1 MEKKRRAE
9 RLIAHLRWLV
19 IMVGILA
26 ANEGLPLVPYLISAM
41 AIVAL
46 YNGFASWCA
55 SDPVRF
61 SRYGTR
67 MALVARMM
75 DIAVISCST
84 ALSAGAHSLGYLLY
98 WFVLVACG
106 FATADLRRLALTT
119 AVALVAN
126 GASSYYSLSRSSAPS
141 DVLREIALRTGA
153 IVFGSLVSAYI
164 AKSRSQD
171 DLASE
176 RGSYLTAIQKC
187 GARLTSFKSVHEVAR
202 YVLSTV
208 VAEVGASGGQ
218 LLLMDEESKV
228 FECEASYNAESPD
241 GEDSGGVPSDVA
253 IRACTKWVAGSG
265 REFVVHVRGKQQGE
279 AGVAE
284 SDRPLIAM
292 PLLWQSSGTEG
303 NASVMGVFVVWG
315 TPGENFAEDAVD
327 IMSIFAAISAGAIV
341 NLRLYTNLQKSFL
354 ATLQSLAKGL
364 EARDE
369 YTRGHSDRVMQVACL
384 IADGLGVS
392 GEGVE
397 LLRNASLL
405 HDIGKIGVSDAILR
419 KAGKLTSEEWESMR
433 RHPVVSEE
441 ICKPL
446 GLPPEVL
453 FLVKHHHERLDAKG
467 YPEGL
472 SDKDQ
477 PLILRIL
484 VVADA
489 FDAMRSRRPYRDVM
503 PEDDLRAELNKCAGR
518 TMDPTVVDAL
528 IHLIDCGEL
537 AAVYQEHDRMVSY
550 VSIKGSSRQAA

>member
-1 MEKKRRAE
+1 
-9 RLIAHLRWLV
+9 
-19 IMVGILA
+19 
-26 ANEGLPLVPYLISAM
+26 
-41 AIVAL
+41 
-46 YNGFASWCA
+46 
-55 SDPVRF
+55 
-61 SRYGTR
+61 
-67 MALVARMM
+67 MM
-75 DIAVISCST
+75 DIVVISCVS
-84 ALSAGAHSLGYLLY
+84 ALSHSSQSLGYLLY

-106 FATADLRRLALTT
+106 FATADLRRLA
-119 AVALVAN
+119 ANSLVVIAAN
-126 GASSYYSLSRSSAPS
+126 IVSSYYSLARSTDPV
-141 DVLREIALRTGA
+141 DMGKELVLRTGA
-153 IVFGSLVSAYI
+153 VVFGALVSAYI

-187 GARLTSFKSVHEVAR
+187 GAKLTSFKSVHEVAR

-208 VAEVGASGGQ
+208 VVEVGASGGQ
-218 LLLMDEESKV
+218 LLLVNEDTKE
-228 FECEASYNAESPD
+228 FECEASYAVDLPSQNSTD
-241 GEDSGGVPSDVA
+241 GVPSDVA

-265 REFVVHVRGKQQGE
+265 REFVVHVRDKQAGE
-279 AGVAE
+279 TEITE

-292 PLLWQSSGTEG
+292 PLLWQSSGG
-303 NASVMGVFVVWG
+303 DGIPSVMGVLVVWG

-327 IMSIFAAISAGAIV
+327 IMRIFAAISAAAMV
-341 NLRLYTNLQKSFL
+341 NLQLYTNLQKSFL

-369 YTRGHSDRVMQVACL
+369 YTSGHSDRVMQVACL
-384 IADGLGVS
+384 VAESLGVS
-392 GEGVE
+392 GEGIE

-419 KAGKLTSEEWESMR
+419 KAGKLTQEEWESMR

-446 GLPPEVL
+446 GLSQEVL
-453 FLVKHHHERLDAKG
+453 FLVKHHHERLDSKG

-472 SDKDQ
+472 PDKDQ
-477 PLILRIL
+477 PLLLRIL
-484 VVADA
+484 VVADS

-528 IHLIDCGEL
+528 IRLIDSGEL
-537 AAVYQEHDRMVSY
+537 IPVYREHDRMVSFI
-550 VSIKGSSRQAA
+550 SETPSDLAA